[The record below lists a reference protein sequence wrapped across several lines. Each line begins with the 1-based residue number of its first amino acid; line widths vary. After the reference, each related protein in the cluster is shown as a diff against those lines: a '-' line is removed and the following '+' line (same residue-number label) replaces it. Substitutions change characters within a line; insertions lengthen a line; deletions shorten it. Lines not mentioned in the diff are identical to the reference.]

1 VRESKPERVLGRD
14 AEWSALAGFV
24 AHPDPHLRL
33 AVVSGRR
40 RVGKSYLLR
49 ALVEAVGG
57 LYVSA
62 VAEEGPVAA
71 RQRFAAE
78 IARYAGIGPGMIRDD
93 AGWEALLE
101 TALDLVVRRA
111 GPGGVLVIDEVPYWL
126 EHTPQLPGLLQLLYD
141 RSRAGGGTA
150 GGRVVLCG
158 SAVSVMTTLL
168 SGTKAL
174 RGRAAVDLRLAPF
187 DLATT
192 ARHWGVADPQAAL
205 YLHATLGGS
214 PGYRDLAPIPAPRT
228 LVDFGTWVACTLLDP
243 GQALF
248 SRSETEYLLRE
259 DPKFTGSA
267 LHYAILNAVAAGAG
281 SPAKIGSLVGRD
293 RAALTRPLDALTSA
307 GFLRY
312 ERDPLWER
320 RSVITLADPI
330 VRFHNLIAV
339 RQHDLVETGR
349 SVQAWQAAQ
358 PTFTSQILG
367 PHFEHCAR
375 DWVRRTG
382 DPIRGGSV
390 GGGAGTVAATVVN
403 DRAGRARHEIDVVAL
418 DRAAGGGRTVIRVIG
433 EAKATITRR
442 GLSELHRL
450 ERLKALLHDEGHDTT
465 DARLVVFSMAGFHP
479 ELLAL
484 AGQRPDVH
492 LVDLPTL
499 LGQPSPEHRL

>member
-1 VRESKPERVLGRD
+1 MEKPERVLGRD
-14 AEWSALAGFV
+14 AEWSTLAEFV

-49 ALVEAVGG
+49 ALAEAAGG

-62 VAEEGPVAA
+62 VAEEGPIAA

-78 IARYAGIGPGMIRDD
+78 IARYAGIGPDMIRDD
-93 AGWEALLE
+93 TGWESLLE

-111 GPGGVLVIDEVPYWL
+111 GPAGLLVIDEVPYWL
-126 EHTPQLPGLLQLLYD
+126 EHTPQFPGLLQLLYD
-141 RSRAGGGTA
+141 RSRAGADPA

-192 ARHWGVADPQAAL
+192 ARHWAVADPLAAL
-205 YLHATLGGS
+205 HLHATLGGS
-214 PGYRDLAPIPAPRT
+214 PGYRDLASVPPPRT
-228 LVDFGTWVACTLLDP
+228 VADFGTWVAGTVLNP
-243 GQALF
+243 GQALI

-267 LHYAILNAVAAGAG
+267 LHYAILNAVAAGAS
-281 SPAKIGSLVGRD
+281 SPAKIGGLVGRD
-293 RAALTRPLDALTSA
+293 RAALTRPLDALASA

-320 RSVITLADPI
+320 RPVITLADPI
-330 VRFHNLIAV
+330 VRFHNLITVAQ
-339 RQHDLVETGR
+339 RDLVETGR
-349 SVQAWQAAQ
+349 STQAWQAAQ
-358 PTFTSQILG
+358 PTFASQILG

-375 DWVRRTG
+375 DWVRRAG
-382 DPIRGGSV
+382 DAIRD
-390 GGGAGTVAATVVN
+390 GAGTVAATVVN
-403 DRAGRARHEIDVVAL
+403 DRAGRARHEIDVIAL
-418 DRAAGGGRTVIRVIG
+418 DRAAGGSRAVVRLIG
-433 EAKATITRR
+433 EAKATVTRR
-442 GLSELHRL
+442 GPSDLHRL
-450 ERLKALLHDEGHDTT
+450 ERLKDLLRDEGHDTT
-465 DARLVVFSMAGFHP
+465 DAEFVVFSMAGFNSG
-479 ELLAL
+479 LIAL
-484 AGQRPDVH
+484 ARQRPDVH
-492 LVDLPTL
+492 LVDLPTM
-499 LGQPSPEHRL
+499 LGQTPPEQ